1 MRVEIDLVDEQSPQG
16 HGWARFDY
24 ERKHRYRL
32 ARALT
37 EPAQRLTQTF
47 TRVHSVG
54 QPGEGHRTEQT
65 TYQRWLENEELTR
78 VVFVMFNPSTA
89 SAWKDDRTIEKCIGF
104 ATRWSYDVLEVVNLF
119 SVRTPYPEDVRQT
132 NADDRGGGPTND
144 EQILAA
150 LQRPNVKRVVAA
162 WGRLGAIDTVRTE
175 FVTGMLQAAREM
187 HGFELL
193 ALKKLPGGAPI
204 HPLSRGKE
212 FIPYTIEPVQWP

>member
-1 MRVEIDLVDEQSPQG
+1 MKEIDLVDEQSPSG
-16 HGWARFDY
+16 MGWARFDY

-37 EPAQRLTQTF
+37 EPAQRRTRTL
-47 TRVHSVG
+47 TRVRGDGFGGHS
-54 QPGEGHRTEQT
+54 TEQT
-65 TYQRWLENEELTR
+65 TYQDWLDAEELTR

-89 SAWKDDRTIEKCIGF
+89 SAWKDDRTIEKCLGF
-104 ATRWSYDVLEVVNLF
+104 AVRWGYDVLEVVNLF
-119 SVRTPYPEDVRQT
+119 TVRTQYPEDVKQMH
-132 NADDRGGGPTND
+132 ADDRGGGPTND

-150 LQRPNVKRVVAA
+150 LQRPNVKRVMAA
-162 WGRLGAIDTVRTE
+162 WGRLGAIDEVRCE

-193 ALKKLPGGAPI
+193 ALKKLGNGAPI